1 MMVLKLKI
9 RSESQ
14 ENLTSFSILDKHAT
28 FTNADGRVTL
38 VPRDKCKVVVNG
50 VTITGET
57 ELQHSV
63 SIFFE
68 YKTLKGK
75 NTNPNQRFRM
85 STVSSSRIQGKVNF
99 VYLFI

>member
-1 MMVLKLKI
+1 MMVLKLKT

-68 YKTLKGK
+68 YKTLTGK
-75 NTNPNQRFRM
+75 KHKSKP
-85 STVSSSRIQGKVNF
+85 KV
-99 VYLFI
+99 